1 MKKIF
6 VTSGGVS
13 VSVLFLYSCPCV
25 LCLLVLSVLKDFPAS
40 RSFEHSHP
48 SVPHSSLE
56 SFEGS
61 PSGVLSDVVYLSVCL
76 CVCVERCVF

>member
-40 RSFEHSHP
+40 RSFEHS
-48 SVPHSSLE
+48 SVPQSSLE

-61 PSGVLSDVVYLSVCL
+61 PVRCPVRCVYLAVCL